1 MGPGPHRASPLERL
15 GIDRYDAARPGPR
28 GFSLDLSPSLAPS
41 KPSAMTAKTSSISI
55 RICSFAVAAFLCL
68 PTTPVAAAGPA
79 KKPEAA
85 AAATPATGGKTVA
98 LLRFGGPPPSRG
110 DLRPLVQ
117 AKLEENGFSIKSV
130 ALDLAG
136 AGTKVKC
143 KGTPDTPECL
153 ATIGKWLNSSPKTA
167 ADYIV
172 YGTYTAGTP
181 QRGRFVVYDIAKATV
196 VREFTVA
203 LAEED
208 LVGREVLPAALA
220 TGLVHHITPPP
231 AVTPEEQKILD
242 TLDEP
247 EKTPEQIAAEQKAV
261 EDAEADAARA
271 AAAAA
276 KGEIDTENIP
286 VDLRADFKDFCREG
300 PRKKRKTRDD
310 PKDLRPKCQRGP
322 VFGYWQPRAWVAL
335 GLTIGAGIG
344 TITAYSLALVARG
357 PYKDAVSDL
366 DDYVDGVDGDPTK
379 DPNATENNGVRYDA
393 LATEVSQTG
402 SLMRRR
408 AIVGDVLLGTT
419 VLLTGVLAIII
430 FQDRTD
436 AKNYI
441 KQEKGLRAISKSF
454 RFGPSFS
461 KTGYGGSL
469 GFKF

>member
-1 MGPGPHRASPLERL
+1 
-15 GIDRYDAARPGPR
+15 
-28 GFSLDLSPSLAPS
+28 
-41 KPSAMTAKTSSISI
+41 MTAKNSSLSI
-55 RICSFAVAAFLCL
+55 RACSFAVAAFLCL

-85 AAATPATGGKTVA
+85 AATTPATGGKTVA
-98 LLRFGGPPPSRG
+98 MLRFVGPPPSRG
-110 DLRPLVQ
+110 DLRPLIQ
-117 AKLEENGFSIKSV
+117 AKLEEHGFSIKSV

-136 AGTKVKC
+136 AGAKVKC
-143 KGTPDTPECL
+143 KGSPEAPECL
-153 ATIGKWLNSSPKTA
+153 VTIGKWLNSSPKTA
-167 ADYIV
+167 ADYILF
-172 YGTYTAGTP
+172 GTYTAGTP
-181 QRGRFVVYDIAKATV
+181 HRGRFVLYDIGKGAL
-196 VREFTVA
+196 VRDFNVA

-208 LVGREVLPAALA
+208 LVAREVLPAAVAVALA
-220 TGLVHHITPPP
+220 DHITPPGP
-231 AVTPEEQKILD
+231 PTEAEQKILD

-261 EDAEADAARA
+261 EEAEAEAARA

-286 VDLRADFKDFCREG
+286 VDLRADFKDFCRTG
-300 PRKKRKTRDD
+300 PRKKRKSKED

-335 GLTIGAGIG
+335 GLTIGAGLG
-344 TITAYSLALVARG
+344 TIAFYTLALVARK
-357 PYKDAVSDL
+357 PYKDSVSAL
-366 DDYVDGVDGDPTK
+366 EDYEADVGGDPSK
-379 DPNATENNGVRYDA
+379 DPNLAESGGQRYDE
-393 LATEVSQTG
+393 LATEVSRTG
-402 SLMRRR
+402 SIMRRR

-441 KQEKGLRAISKSF
+441 KNEKGLRAITKTF
-454 RFGPSFS
+454 RIAPTFS
-461 KTGYGGSL
+461 KTGFGGGL